1 MSITDVFIGAPQSR
15 IAGITVLVTLAI
27 TSVFILAGTDKIS
40 FGQKLAT
47 VLLMLLVALPTILLT
62 LFQITC
68 VVKGAGV
75 SNASGALTMKQ
86 RWWCSWYAWIVA
98 VLVVLYCVMLL
109 TVCLMLFAN
118 GKSVMTEI
126 QSLQAANSI
135 TREYF
140 ENAEEEEVAAI
151 EGFEGEEGEEH
162 VTEGFAAK
170 RERFMGGAARERF
183 TGPRM
188 AKERFA
194 SGPGAKDAPKPP
206 TMSDIPPMPKVVGDV
221 VAAAAKERFVDY
233 PTPAKMGNGM
243 QKEEDIEGFTS
254 GGFAAAF

>member
-27 TSVFILAGTDKIS
+27 TSVFILAGTDKIA
-40 FGQKLAT
+40 FGQKVAT
-47 VLLMLLVALPTILLT
+47 VVLMLLVALPTILLT

-75 SNASGALTMKQ
+75 SNQSGALSLKQ

-98 VLVVLYCVMLL
+98 VLVVIYCVMLL
-109 TVCLMLFAN
+109 IVCLTLFAN
-118 GKSVMTEI
+118 GKSVLAEM
-126 QSLQAANSI
+126 QGLQAANSI

-140 ENAEEEEVAAI
+140 ENAEEEEVPTV
-151 EGFEGEEGEEH
+151 EGFEGEEGEGEGEGEEH
-162 VTEGFAAK
+162 AMEGFAA
-170 RERFMGGAARERF
+170 RRERF
-183 TGPRM
+183 TGPMR
-188 AKERFA
+188 KERFA

-206 TMSDIPPMPKVVGDV
+206 QMDDIPPMPKAAPKVVGDV
-221 VAAAAKERFVDY
+221 VSAAAKERFVDY

-243 QKEEDIEGFTS
+243 QKEEDIEGFTT
-254 GGFAAAF
+254 GGFAAF